1 MNIEPLFSVIIP
13 LFNKV
18 GYIQSTLASVAAQ
31 TFTDFEVIVVDDGST
46 DGSASVAEAY
56 SKIPVRLVRQAN
68 AGAAA
73 ARNHGAEVA
82 CGTYLAFLDADD
94 QWFENHLLV
103 MADLIVKY
111 PNAKLYSSAYQFKYH
126 RDGGPLIETNG
137 ASHEGLVDFFEEI
150 RHYFLCMN
158 SVVVAREIFKGTNM
172 FPEQFKHGE
181 DFAPLMELALKGP
194 VAASLVV
201 TSISDRDVPGQITRT
216 KHAKGELRYLGYL
229 PVLAC
234 SFAAHRH
241 NRSFRT
247 YAKEQISAFLVSRI
261 SWGYFHEFAQI
272 YIHYA
277 GRDAVPKARR
287 VLYDLLL
294 RNVALQYA
302 VAISCRTARWL
313 KRVVN
318 GKSLTDIKECPIKI
332 YRF

>member
-1 MNIEPLFSVIIP
+1 VPLFSVIIP
-13 LFNKV
+13 LYNKV
-18 GYIQSTLASVAAQ
+18 RYIQSTLDSVAAQ

-56 SKIPVRLVRQAN
+56 CKIPVRLIRLTN

-73 ARNHGAEVA
+73 ARNRGVEMA

-94 QWFENHLLV
+94 QWFENHLSV

-111 PNAKLYSSAYQFKYH
+111 TNAKLYSSAYQFKYQ
-126 RDGGPLIETNG
+126 RDGAPLIETNG

-158 SVVVAREIFKGTNM
+158 SVVVDREMFKGTNM

-181 DFAPLMELALKGP
+181 DFAPLMELALKVP
-194 VAASLVV
+194 VAASLIV

-216 KHAKGELRYLGYL
+216 KREKGELRYLGYL
-229 PVLAC
+229 PVLAF
-234 SFAAHRH
+234 SFSEHRH

-261 SWGYFHEFAQI
+261 SWGYFQEFEEI

-277 GRDAVPKARR
+277 GRDAVPRARR
-287 VLYDLLL
+287 ILYDLLL
-294 RNVALQYA
+294 SNVALQYV
-302 VAISCRTARWL
+302 VAILCRTARRL
-313 KRVVN
+313 KRIVR
-318 GKSLTDIKECPIKI
+318 GQSLTDIKDCPIKL